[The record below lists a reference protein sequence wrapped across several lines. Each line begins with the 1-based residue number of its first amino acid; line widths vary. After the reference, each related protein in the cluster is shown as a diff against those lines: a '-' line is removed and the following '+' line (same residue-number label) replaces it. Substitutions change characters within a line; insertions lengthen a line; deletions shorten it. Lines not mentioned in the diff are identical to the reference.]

1 MVSPSLA
8 AEVEIMQYKMYRMY
22 TDSSSAPDST
32 ALADVMQLMIR
43 SPELK
48 TGSKLIKLLLNISNV
63 LSLNSN
69 IGQVTSHFIL
79 KMLSY
84 YLV

>member
-1 MVSPSLA
+1 
-8 AEVEIMQYKMYRMY
+8 MQYKMYRMY

-63 LSLNSN
+63 LSLLVIN
-69 IGQVTSHFIL
+69 IRI
-79 KMLSY
+79 KI
-84 YLV
+84 